1 MKLKELI
8 EGYEKEAQVIDS
20 KMYEAYQLERSDD
33 VLYNQ
38 GKLMVLQDVIRELKL
53 TLRETK

>member
-8 EGYEKEAQVIDS
+8 EGYEKEAQVIDN